1 MSNLPLV
8 LALVLL
14 VVPVVL
20 VRAQAAIDD
29 DALDAWAG
37 ARGLELTPASGPVV
51 ARYLRRARTM
61 RAWGAVVGILLAS
74 LVELAWHGRLVVLGF
89 GTDGS
94 AAPYAGPMEAYIGYL
109 VGAAAAELSFARPRD
124 RARPSASLVPR
135 RLEDYLPRP
144 VLFAQRALGL
154 ALAFA
159 IMALGPVPYPS
170 SSTTPAW
177 SLLVGGAVFFA
188 AFTVGL
194 EALERWLVRRPQ
206 PFTSPALVAADDAI
220 RAQSLHALAG
230 SGVALLLLGCSGVFA
245 VLAGSDI
252 ALLRATMWLPAL
264 VAFVLSISACLDIS
278 HQPWRV
284 RRRVDRPAGAAPA

>member
-1 MSNLPLV
+1 
-8 LALVLL
+8 
-14 VVPVVL
+14 
-20 VRAQAAIDD
+20 
-29 DALDAWAG
+29 
-37 ARGLELTPASGPVV
+37 
-51 ARYLRRARTM
+51 
-61 RAWGAVVGILLAS
+61 
-74 LVELAWHGRLVVLGF
+74 VELAWHGRLVVLGF

-94 AAPYAGPMEAYIGYL
+94 AAPYAGPMEAYIGY
-109 VGAAAAELSFARPRD
+109 
-124 RARPSASLVPR
+124 
-135 RLEDYLPRP
+135 
-144 VLFAQRALGL
+144 
-154 ALAFA
+154 
-159 IMALGPVPYPS
+159 
-170 SSTTPAW
+170 
-177 SLLVGGAVFFA
+177 LVGGAVFFA